1 MRPALL
7 AAALSGLLFAS
18 AVQAQDYAGMQPVDR
33 IAAVVN
39 EDVILRSELD
49 RAVGNIRAQYA
60 GREDQ
65 LPPADVLE
73 RQVLERLVLMR
84 LQIARATEAGITA
97 GEEDIQAAVQ
107 GIAEQN
113 GMTVDQ
119 LRERLQAV
127 RPLAVDEQEEAVQ
140 LGEMLVEA
148 GGERVVEGA
157 DAGLGPLA
165 GELLVCAGLS
175 GEVCHE
181 LILMQDTT

>member
-1 MRPALL
+1 MMPIRQLRLPRSLL

-73 RQVLERLVLMR
+73 LFE
-84 LQIARATEAGITA
+84 
-97 GEEDIQAAVQ
+97 
-107 GIAEQN
+107 
-113 GMTVDQ
+113 
-119 LRERLQAV
+119 
-127 RPLAVDEQEEAVQ
+127 
-140 LGEMLVEA
+140 
-148 GGERVVEGA
+148 
-157 DAGLGPLA
+157 
-165 GELLVCAGLS
+165 
-175 GEVCHE
+175 
-181 LILMQDTT
+181 

>member
-1 MRPALL
+1 MMPIRQLRLPRSLL

-84 LQIARATEAGITA
+84 LQIARADCCCI
-97 GEEDIQAAVQ
+97 
-107 GIAEQN
+107 
-113 GMTVDQ
+113 
-119 LRERLQAV
+119 LRSV
-127 RPLAVDEQEEAVQ
+127 RWSTRQ
-140 LGEMLVEA
+140 
-148 GGERVVEGA
+148 
-157 DAGLGPLA
+157 
-165 GELLVCAGLS
+165 
-175 GEVCHE
+175 
-181 LILMQDTT
+181 